1 MIVID
6 WISTPDHRNFN
17 RAFFGL
23 ISQKITKCF
32 IFSEKL
38 VIPEVGCELLE
49 APESR
54 LRRALYV
61 IRLILAHRNS
71 NILLLTYDPLLL
83 PLALM
88 FGGQIIVFEHNT
100 TPEED
105 SWVKALWQRVLFR
118 KVRRLAQF
126 RGQYE
131 RLTAMGQRVTYIGSP
146 LQQIDMKSTTRNRSN
161 IYAAPSYRADVELV
175 YKYANILAGS
185 EVLIKKLPDGKAHIE
200 PFLGVTLSP
209 VHRIDF
215 HHSSGSLKAIL
226 ITVDSRIRGTGWF
239 NDAISNNIP
248 IVVLSSKACLLF
260 QETFPDYPFI
270 DMANLTESNDLEKA
284 LKGSEDFPRFSYISK
299 HNKIIDERFS
309 RVIQDVNIGQKR
321 NES

>member
-1 MIVID
+1 
-6 WISTPDHRNFN
+6 
-17 RAFFGL
+17 L
-23 ISQKITKCF
+23 
-32 IFSEKL
+32 
-38 VIPEVGCELLE
+38 
-49 APESR
+49 
-54 LRRALYV
+54 
-61 IRLILAHRNS
+61 

-83 PLALM
+83 PLALL
-88 FGGQIIVFEHNT
+88 FGRQIIVFEHNT

-105 SWVKALWQRVLFR
+105 SWMKALWQRVLFR

-131 RLTAMGQRVTYIGSP
+131 RLVAMGQRVTYIGSP
-146 LQQIDMKSTTRNRSN
+146 LQQIDMKSTVRNISN

-185 EVLIKKLPDGKAHIE
+185 EVLVKKLRDGRSFIE
-200 PFLGVTLSP
+200 PPSGVKLSP

-215 HHSSGSLKAIL
+215 QHPKGSLKAIL

-239 NDAISNNIP
+239 NDAISNNVP

-270 DMANLTESNDLEKA
+270 DMSNLTDSNDLEKA
-284 LKGSEDFPRFSYISK
+284 LKRSEGFPRFSYIDK
-299 HNKIIDERFS
+299 HNNILNERFS
-309 RVIQDVNIGQKR
+309 RVIQGLSIGQKR
-321 NES
+321 DES